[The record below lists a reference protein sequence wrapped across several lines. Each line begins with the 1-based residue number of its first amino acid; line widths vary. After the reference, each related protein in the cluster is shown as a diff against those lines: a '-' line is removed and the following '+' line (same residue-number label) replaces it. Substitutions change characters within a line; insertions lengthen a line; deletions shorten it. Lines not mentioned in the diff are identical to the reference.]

1 MTAPANDATGQRK
14 PTSRAKTLILS
25 PAPLARS
32 PRARK
37 QVVALRDSHDL
48 VTASR
53 GDSPFPEI
61 EHIRLPDVEQRW
73 GFLGRLLYL
82 AALVLHLYP
91 LITRLSAQDETIRRR
106 LGDRLWDLIIAHDVQ
121 TAAVAEQLTSQ
132 RLMVD
137 LHEYAP
143 RQNEHS
149 RAWRILIA
157 PYFRWVI
164 RGPVR
169 RADATTTVSQGIVD
183 EYRSEFGLDPTLI
196 INATPYQ
203 DLVPTSVHRP
213 LRLVH
218 SGVAAPHRHL
228 EILVDAVRQS
238 RADIT
243 LDLYLVDSDGAYGTS
258 LRDRAGGDHRISLR
272 PAVPYEALIETL
284 SQHDV
289 GVHVLPPISFNHRHA
304 LPNKLFDY
312 VQARLGVIVG
322 PSPEMASV
330 VSGEGLGVV
339 TSDFT
344 SEALRDAIDALTPEQ
359 ATVFKAAAARSA
371 RGLSSETQ
379 MATFLDLVARVMG

>member
-1 MTAPANDATGQRK
+1 MARP
-14 PTSRAKTLILS
+14 KTLVLS
-25 PAPLARS
+25 PTPLARS

-53 GDSPFPEI
+53 GETPFPGI
-61 EHIRLPDVEQRW
+61 EHVRLPDVDQRW
-73 GFLGRLLYL
+73 GLLGRLLYL
-82 AALVLHLYP
+82 TALALHLYP
-91 LITRLSAQDETIRRR
+91 LITRLSAQDELIRRR
-106 LGDRLWDLIIAHDVQ
+106 LGDRRWDLIIAHDVQ
-121 TAAVAEQLTSQ
+121 TSAVAEQLTSR

-149 RAWRILIA
+149 RAWRMLIA
-157 PYFRWVI
+157 PYFRWII

-169 RADATTTVSQGIVD
+169 RASATTTVSQGIVD
-183 EYRSEFGLDPTLI
+183 EYRKEFGLDPTLI

-203 DLVPTSVHRP
+203 ELTPTPVHSP

-228 EILVDAVRQS
+228 EILIDAVLQS
-238 RADIT
+238 PADIT
-243 LDLYLVDSDGAYGTS
+243 LDLYLVDSDGAYGSS
-258 LRDRAGGDHRISLR
+258 LRVRAAGDPRISLH
-272 PAVPYEALIETL
+272 PAVPYETLIETL
-284 SQHDV
+284 SQHDL

-322 PSPEMASV
+322 PSPEMASI
-330 VSGEGLGVV
+330 VSASGLGVV
-339 TSDFT
+339 TAGFT
-344 SEALRDAIDALTPEQ
+344 PASLRDAIDALQPEQ
-359 ATVFKAAAARSA
+359 VAEFKSAAARGA
-371 RGLSSETQ
+371 RDLSSEKQ
-379 MATFLDLVARVMG
+379 MATFTELVARVMA